1 MPWSR
6 VVTHREEG
14 EIQYLVT
21 VLVTQDEMDIYLDE
35 MVAAD
40 YLPTGTVIDQGL
52 LHLTVSMRP
61 ERCLLIEDH
70 LWLTRISLDCHVND
84 WIVDELTICVNRFMS
99 RRLCRRLIYLPS
111 RSPLVIDYRVRELS
125 FH

>member
-6 VVTHREEG
+6 VVTHHEEG

-21 VLVTQDEMDIYLDE
+21 VLVTQDEMDIYKDEMDIYMDE
-35 MVAAD
+35 MVAAG

-52 LHLTVSMRP
+52 LHLTVSMRL

-70 LWLTRISLDCHVND
+70 LQLTRLRPDGQVRDRMHHHLHSEV
-84 WIVDELTICVNRFMS
+84 VV
-99 RRLCRRLIYLPS
+99 
-111 RSPLVIDYRVRELS
+111 LVRVRPEVHTHVLADLAKVR
-125 FH
+125 